1 MAKKNRAR
9 TDQITDVACVIHSTG
24 YDWCYVERLW
34 AMACRHL
41 PGGVRFHVYTEHD
54 RSVPPHMIKHCL
66 TEWPGLAGPK
76 KSWWYKLQLFDGRH
90 HRGSL
95 LYLDLDVVLV
105 RDLSWVRALDTN
117 YVWGIRDFRHLQRP
131 GLGGMNSSMMWFD
144 TQKFGWIWD
153 NVARLDIME
162 VARRHRG
169 GDQEYIYTQLDVN
182 QRRFFED
189 RYFQSYR
196 WQVQDG
202 GYDFARRQHLRPG
215 SGTAIAADTAVIVFH
230 GHPKPHEVTD
240 PQIQQLWNPVDQ

>member
-1 MAKKNRAR
+1 
-9 TDQITDVACVIHSTG
+9 
-24 YDWCYVERLW
+24 
-34 AMACRHL
+34 
-41 PGGVRFHVYTEHD
+41 
-54 RSVPPHMIKHCL
+54 MIKHCL
-66 TEWPGLAGPK
+66 TDWPGLAGPK

-182 QRRFFED
+182 QRRFFDD